1 MVDDGCSI
9 HRFVQHVGFYEDDS
23 IELFDGRGLLNAGI
37 ASIGDIFHSCPFLT
51 NKVFCAEIGRCERCL
66 AAF

>member
-1 MVDDGCSI
+1 MVDDGRSI

-23 IELFDGRGLLNAGI
+23 IELFDGRGLLNASI
-37 ASIGDIFHSCPFLT
+37 ARIGDVFHSCPFFT
-51 NKVFCAEIGRCERCL
+51 YEMFRTDIGRCEGRL